1 MNRTTWKHL
10 SSLTAICAVM
20 LLAHSASAASIAW
33 LSFHSSDVTPSAG
46 AAGAGHTV
54 APDKP
59 YTDVLTAAGH
69 TVTRIV
75 ATENYDTSALN
86 AYDLAIVSRSS
97 PSTWFDGASE
107 TLSWNS
113 FSKPLMV
120 MSGYAIRANRLGWLA
135 GSATIPDTTGNIK
148 LQASNPAHP
157 IFTGLVFDGSG
168 QTVNNVAGIVNFTDP
183 DPDVLQRGISVLMHP
198 PITGAQTLATV
209 GSSDGAGD
217 TTVGGALITF
227 LPAGLTTSSATPNVL
242 GGKRLAF
249 LSGSREANTV
259 SSETAGMYD
268 LTPTGAHLFL
278 NAVTWLQN
286 TVIPEPTSGSLAF
299 LALAGL
305 AGLRRKSARAAA

>member
-1 MNRTTWKHL
+1 MNRTTWKL
-10 SSLTAICAVM
+10 FSTLTAVCAVM

-75 ATENYDTSALN
+75 ATDTYDTSALN

-97 PSTWFDGASE
+97 PSTWFDSAAE

-113 FSKPLMV
+113 YSKPLMI
-120 MSGYAIRANRLGWLA
+120 MSGYAIRANRLGWHT

-148 LQASNPAHP
+148 LKANNPAHP
-157 IFTGLVFDGSG
+157 IFTGIVFDGSG
-168 QTVNNVAGIVNFTDP
+168 TTVLPQSGIVTFTTP
-183 DPDVLQRGISVLMHP
+183 DPDVVQRGISVLMHP
-198 PITGAQTLATV
+198 PIAGGQTLATV

-217 TTVGGALITF
+217 TSVGGALITF
-227 LPAGLTTSSATPNVL
+227 LPAGLTTASATPNVL
-242 GGKRLAF
+242 GGKRLSF
-249 LSGSREANTV
+249 LSGSREAASV

-278 NAVTWLQN
+278 NAVSYLQ
-286 TVIPEPTSGSLAF
+286 TAVIPEPTTGGLAVV
-299 LALAGL
+299 ALAGL
-305 AGLRRKSARAAA
+305 AGLRRKAARG